1 MKKRITDK
9 LSRAQKVERAP
20 RMRAAV
26 KSDVSDDGLGKKIN
40 EQACHTIIPQERM
53 NMHSYTSAQKESL
66 KGDKQQPSQT
76 GKF

>member
-26 KSDVSDDGLGKKIN
+26 KSDVSDDVRKIN
-40 EQACHTIIPQERM
+40 EQACYPTGENIKQTCIPTHLLRSKIEKG
-53 NMHSYTSAQKESL
+53 TSNSPQNR
-66 KGDKQQPSQT
+66 QH
-76 GKF
+76 FC